1 MKKKKIPELK
11 AYRSFT
17 WTTINQD
24 ILSHDNEYS
33 YTIKNLIK
41 QNR

>member
-1 MKKKKIPELK
+1 MRKKRFPEFIAYK
-11 AYRSFT
+11 AFT
-17 WTTINQD
+17 RTTINQD